1 MPEDGAIDDDTGSIC
16 DSVYSVGEVSVITEG
31 DDEDETFS
39 VDDRDLVA
47 GAEMAS
53 EGRIDTTVDERIAE
67 VIERDNTDPNEV
79 TAEESIAME
88 TDEVMQGEMDV
99 TEASPIG
106 AIIQPNVP
114 STAGATS
121 EPLLMSCDRVVE
133 TQDTTSNPG
142 FALVIDNIDMNVRRS
157 DQRVD
162 RTTASY
168 HFCHA
173 YALLNRVNSTLL
185 GNSPGFSGELSLDL
199 MLPTQTDLDMIMN
212 EFQIFVSR

>member
-31 DDEDETFS
+31 DDEDETFG

-114 STAGATS
+114 STAGAIS

-199 MLPTQTDLDMIMN
+199 MLPTQTDLHMIMN
-212 EFQIFVSR
+212 ESQIFVSR

>member
-114 STAGATS
+114 STAGAIS